1 MFLSPSVLVRS
12 SRFCVWP
19 LIFAVCCAFLP
30 AAFASPV
37 QPDKNTPPLAL
48 RLSALHR
55 VMGDSFWRAE
65 NQLQNQI
72 EVSSDVARLFAPL
85 SADDPLRAEYSRAA
99 SAADEFIQLADKS
112 KTENWMR
119 PPVLYLG
126 GLAKYS
132 LGDNVGALQLLE
144 RLQAEFPDCA
154 TNTSTTATSPTRST
168 PFPFDPAFPNSFSPC
183 ACKSP

>member
-1 MFLSPSVLVRS
+1 MQKSELNTSVFIL
-12 SRFCVWP
+12 
-19 LIFAVCCAFLP
+19 FLP
-30 AAFASPV
+30 AAFASPS
-37 QPDKNTPPLAL
+37 QPDKSTLPLAL

-55 VMGDSFWRAE
+55 QMGDSFWRAE
-65 NQLQNQI
+65 NQLQTQI
-72 EVSSDVARLFAPL
+72 DVSSDVQRLFAPL
-85 SADDPLRAEYSRAA
+85 PADDPLREEYSRVA

-119 PPVLYLG
+119 PAMLYLG